1 MQKKL
6 IEKVGGNYAMCRI
19 PGLVKTDG
27 GALVAYY
34 ECRKTNSDWADID
47 IKIIR
52 STDEGNT
59 WQTTALF
66 EGNGNTLNNPVMFVK
81 GDELHFLFLKNY
93 KELFYCFSSDDGKTF
108 SSPEKKTVDCDFFF
122 IPIGRFGYDFRIH
135 RLFDKN

>member
-1 MQKKL
+1 ML
-6 IEKVGGNYAMCRI
+6 IEKVNNGIYSQCRI
-19 PGLVKTDG
+19 PGIVSTENGTL
-27 GALVAYY
+27 LAYY

-59 WQTTALF
+59 WQTVALF
-66 EGNGNTLNNPVMFVK
+66 PGNGNTLNNPVMFVK

-108 SSPEKKTVDCDFFF
+108 SSPEKKDRRLRFF
-122 IPIGRFGYDFRIH
+122 
-135 RLFDKN
+135 L